1 MILPAFE
8 SVPTWSVDWGLLAIV
23 GNKMPPRDP
32 YDDEDEGEEDDED
45 EDLGPPVVREPEL
58 DE

>member
-45 EDLGPPVVREPEL
+45 EDLGPPVV
-58 DE
+58 